1 MRVAHPITT
10 AEGRAY
16 SSLLSYATLEL
27 VATLT
32 FKSYAKH
39 SDDRLQQ
46 MAGIQ
51 KTDGK
56 NKLCLVEKYT
66 DSSAQTTQMC
76 QEIFSDQ
83 SNV

>member
-1 MRVAHPITT
+1 
-10 AEGRAY
+10 
-16 SSLLSYATLEL
+16 LLSYATLEI

-56 NKLCLVEKYT
+56 NNLLLVEKCT
-66 DSSAQTTQMC
+66 DSSAHTQMC
-76 QEIFSDQ
+76 QEMFSDQ

>member
-1 MRVAHPITT
+1 MLLDLRVICTYAG
-10 AEGRAY
+10 AYGRVQ
-16 SSLLSYATLEL
+16 SSVLSYATLEI

-56 NKLCLVEKYT
+56 NNL
-66 DSSAQTTQMC
+66 
-76 QEIFSDQ
+76 
-83 SNV
+83 